1 MPISYMIPKLA
12 NTLNKKIRESVR
24 RRICVTRTDQ
34 RTSPLCTEVG
44 YSFSGKGGGA
54 ILCVL
59 KGIVTVWTRCKVDQ
73 QILLLCT
80 E

>member
-1 MPISYMIPKLA
+1 MCDSHRPK
-12 NTLNKKIRESVR
+12 
-24 RRICVTRTDQ
+24 DQ
-34 RTSPLCTEVG
+34 
-44 YSFSGKGGGA
+44 SFMYRGGVQLFGEGGGA